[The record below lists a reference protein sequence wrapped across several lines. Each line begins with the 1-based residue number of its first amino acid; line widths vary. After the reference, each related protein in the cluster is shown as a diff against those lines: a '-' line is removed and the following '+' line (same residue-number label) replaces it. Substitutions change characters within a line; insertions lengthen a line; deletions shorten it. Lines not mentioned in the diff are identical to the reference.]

1 MEGWNSIDDKDKPRF
16 VAICLAIAAVA
27 YIGANWIATQ
37 LVAETFRYSPLL
49 TGELFDHIYQP
60 FAIDAWRSDPELSRA
75 MARTLS
81 QYAFFQWCVY
91 ALGAFSCYQVYRN
104 MSRMTSHGTAD
115 FAKEKDIKAA
125 GLASKETG
133 FVVGRNPFNNKI
145 MLHKDR
151 KSVV

>member
-60 FAIDAWRSDPELSRA
+60 FAIDAWRSDP
-75 MARTLS
+75 
-81 QYAFFQWCVY
+81 
-91 ALGAFSCYQVYRN
+91 
-104 MSRMTSHGTAD
+104 
-115 FAKEKDIKAA
+115 
-125 GLASKETG
+125 
-133 FVVGRNPFNNKI
+133 
-145 MLHKDR
+145 
-151 KSVV
+151 